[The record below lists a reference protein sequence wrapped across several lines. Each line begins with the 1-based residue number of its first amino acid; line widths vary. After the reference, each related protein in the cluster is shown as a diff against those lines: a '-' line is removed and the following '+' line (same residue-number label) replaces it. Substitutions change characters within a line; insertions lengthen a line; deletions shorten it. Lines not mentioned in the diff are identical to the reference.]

1 MLDQLRTNTTL
12 RELIAGAAVYCIVW
26 EIPLLI
32 LTDRKLYHSVGLLA
46 GLILCI
52 ILAVNMAATID
63 VAVGLNEKGARAY
76 LQKKASLRYITL
88 CAAVVVLALTGIGNP
103 LTFFAGIMGL
113 KIGAY
118 IQPFTH
124 KVFKKISNKRGETVD
139 E

>member
-1 MLDQLRTNTTL
+1 MLVQLRTNTTL
-12 RELIAGAAVYCIVW
+12 RELIAGAAVYCIAW

-32 LTDRKLYHSVGLLA
+32 LTDRKLYHSIGLLA

-76 LQKKASLRYITL
+76 LQKKSSLRYIIV
-88 CAAVVVLALTGIGNP
+88 CAAVVALALSDIGNP

-118 IQPFTH
+118 MQPFTH
-124 KVFKKISNKRGETVD
+124 KVLNKISNKRGETAD